1 VINFHCDCG
10 QRIFFEN
17 TLCQNCGKI
26 LAFDPGKK
34 TLLALSA
41 IENNLLVSSDGS
53 RYKHCKNHLDYRACN
68 WLVDADSEEVYCVSC
83 RLNKTIP
90 NLTIPENLPAW
101 ISIEKAKRR
110 LLYSVMSLKLP
121 LLNKKQDTVNG
132 LAFAFLE
139 DNRHNSHVAEYL
151 VLTGHHDGLIT
162 INLAEANDAYREQVR
177 LDMGEPYRTVLGHF
191 RHESGHYYFDRL
203 IKHSEYLAEFRALF
217 GDETRN
223 YAEALEQYYAQNL
236 NANWQH
242 DFISAY
248 AQVHPLEDWAECWAH
263 YLHIYDTLETAQAHS
278 LIAEGAKPFVLDQAC
293 INQWVELAIST
304 NALNRSLGLK
314 DAYPF
319 FLSAKTIEKLQFI
332 DRLIH
337 R

>member
-1 VINFHCDCG
+1 VKNFRCDCG

-17 TLCQNCGKI
+17 TLCQQCGKT
-26 LAFDPGKK
+26 LAFDPVKNV
-34 TLLALSA
+34 LLALMPDDYDRLMSL
-41 IENNLLVSSDGS
+41 EQL
-53 RYKHCKNHLDYRACN
+53 RYKRCKNQIDYRACN
-68 WLVDADSEEVYCVSC
+68 WLIDAQSEECYCLSC
-83 RLNKTIP
+83 RLNQTIP
-90 NLTIPENLPAW
+90 NLSIAENLPAW

-110 LLYSVMSLKLP
+110 LLYSVIELKLP
-121 LLNKKQDTVNG
+121 LINKKQDAVNG

-203 IKHSEYLAEFRALF
+203 IKYSEYIDEFRALF

-263 YLHIYDTLETAQAHS
+263 YLHIYDTMETAQAHG
-278 LIAEGAKPFVLDQAC
+278 LIADSKTPFVLDQAC
-293 INQWVELAIST
+293 IDEWVELAIST

-319 FLSAKTIEKLQFI
+319 FLSAKTVEKLQFI